1 MHLERDEMAVLLA
14 FVCGFVGGCYSGFA
28 MFKSR
33 RQGFVSLGLTVLAGV
48 FVWLVYQI
56 DIFRE
61 RPSGSSNQAIHGIG
75 ALLVYALIMGVGV
88 LLPGVVG
95 CCLVWLILY
104 LTALCKRR
112 RG

>member
-1 MHLERDEMAVLLA
+1 MAVLLA

-28 MFKSR
+28 IFKSR
-33 RQGFVSLGLTVLAGV
+33 RQGFISLGLTVLAGV
-48 FVWLVYQI
+48 FVWLLYQI

-61 RPSGSSNQAIHGIG
+61 RPSSLSGQALQGDCS
-75 ALLVYALIMGVGV
+75 LLIYSLFMSIGV
-88 LLPGVVG
+88 LLTAVAG

-104 LTALCKRR
+104 LTALWRRR